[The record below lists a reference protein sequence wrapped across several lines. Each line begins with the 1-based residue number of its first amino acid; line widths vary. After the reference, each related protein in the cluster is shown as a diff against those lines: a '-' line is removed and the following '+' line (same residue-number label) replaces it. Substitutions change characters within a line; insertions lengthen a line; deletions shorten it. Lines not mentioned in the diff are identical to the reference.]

1 MTNVYGYEDVEP
13 PFHDMAPSKYNLE
26 DVKLNR
32 EDDEIYVGRMFADKS
47 EFKLATRIYAL
58 KRAFR
63 FRFSCHAL
71 HYTVASC
78 YSKKC
83 DWRVYAHEI
92 GDSEEYE
99 VRKAHLDHVCDAETR
114 KHFNKH
120 ATSKEITAIIK
131 QKYCCHH

>member
-1 MTNVYGYEDVEP
+1 MSKAINVTDVYGYEDVEP
-13 PFHDMAPSKYNLE
+13 LFHD
-26 DVKLNR
+26 
-32 EDDEIYVGRMFADKS
+32 DDEIYVGRMFADKS
-47 EFKLATRIYAL
+47 EFKPATRIYAL
-58 KRAFR
+58 KRTFW
-63 FRFSCHAL
+63 FRFSRHAL
-71 HYTVASC
+71 LYTVASC

-120 ATSKEITAIIK
+120 ATSKVIAAIIK
-131 QKYCCHH
+131 QKYCRHH